1 MVQLF
6 FSESFIRELKKKF
19 SEKEGNTILDLLETL
34 RDNPKKGKE
43 LGEVGGVVIKELK
56 YKKFRL
62 YFITDGYKV
71 KFLKAEELR
80 DLIIKVVRMSEK
92 KDQGKVIEEIK
103 HILRHLGDEGF

>member
-1 MVQLF
+1 MAEVF
-6 FSESFIRELKKKF
+6 FSESFTRELKKKF

-43 LGEVGGVVIKELK
+43 IGEVGGVIIKELK

-71 KFLKAEELR
+71 KFLKAEELK

-92 KDQGKVIEEIK
+92 KDQNKVIEEIK
-103 HILRHLGDEGF
+103 HILRSLGEEGF